1 MRRLAVWSATF
12 AAIALV
18 AFMGR
23 PGPSRVGEAED
34 DVARPEADVFRSTGE
49 VLVDLDDSWS
59 EADVEMLEVRLGID
73 LRLNSRYSDDANLYR
88 TVAPANVVHALGREE
103 GVEAVEVEG
112 AWEMLGEDI
121 PDDRTHMKPDDP
133 HYANQ
138 WHMRQIR
145 MPRGWKLA
153 RGRTAVVAVI
163 DTGVAY
169 EDHGE
174 FKRVPD
180 LAETAFVPGFDF
192 VDDDAH
198 PNDEHGHGTHV
209 AGTIAQSTNN
219 GIGVTGVAPGAA
231 IMPIR
236 VLDKNGMGTWADIAD
251 GIRFAADH
259 GADVINMS
267 LGGAFGSRIVERAVD
282 HAHAKGVVIVCA
294 AGNSGRRGVGY
305 PARYDHSIAVAA
317 TRFDETTTFYST
329 WGPQVDIAAPGG
341 DVRVDQN
348 GDGMPD
354 GVLQNTILAED
365 PSRNDYLAWMGTS
378 MATPHV
384 AGAAA
389 LLVSA
394 GVTDP
399 DGVESILEGT
409 ARGEGRD
416 RQRYGAGILDVE
428 RALGKT
434 QMAFGLWGLALAA
447 VLTWFVRRGKG
458 ESTVKVRVGWVLGAF
473 VAATGPFFLPALVGG
488 DLDWVWMVSRPL
500 LAWDQVLLGA
510 GGHGNPIV
518 YSAIVPVAAA
528 AVGYGVPR
536 LRGLLAGLSVGIAAS
551 LLFVA
556 LFGTVEVLWM
566 PWVLAKAWLFANAG
580 ASALLARAML

>member
-1 MRRLAVWSATF
+1 
-12 AAIALV
+12 
-18 AFMGR
+18 
-23 PGPSRVGEAED
+23 
-34 DVARPEADVFRSTGE
+34 
-49 VLVDLDDSWS
+49 
-59 EADVEMLEVRLGID
+59 
-73 LRLNSRYSDDANLYR
+73 
-88 TVAPANVVHALGREE
+88 
-103 GVEAVEVEG
+103 
-112 AWEMLGEDI
+112 
-121 PDDRTHMKPDDP
+121 
-133 HYANQ
+133 
-138 WHMRQIR
+138 
-145 MPRGWKLA
+145 
-153 RGRTAVVAVI
+153 
-163 DTGVAY
+163 
-169 EDHGE
+169 
-174 FKRVPD
+174 
-180 LAETAFVPGFDF
+180 
-192 VDDDAH
+192 
-198 PNDEHGHGTHV
+198 
-209 AGTIAQSTNN
+209 
-219 GIGVTGVAPGAA
+219 
-231 IMPIR
+231 
-236 VLDKNGMGTWADIAD
+236 
-251 GIRFAADH
+251 
-259 GADVINMS
+259 
-267 LGGAFGSRIVERAVD
+267 
-282 HAHAKGVVIVCA
+282 
-294 AGNSGRRGVGY
+294 
-305 PARYDHSIAVAA
+305 
-317 TRFDETTTFYST
+317 
-329 WGPQVDIAAPGG
+329 
-341 DVRVDQN
+341 
-348 GDGMPD
+348 
-354 GVLQNTILAED
+354 
-365 PSRNDYLAWMGTS
+365 